1 MFPNRSE
8 AGERLLRRLPPV
20 DPAAAVVLALP
31 RGGVPVAAPIARGLG
46 APLDLVLVRKVG
58 APRQPELAVG
68 AVTDGGAMRVTINEA
83 VASLL
88 GLDEEAVRALARR
101 ELPELERRRARYLGG
116 RAPLPLEGRTAI
128 LVDDGVATGAT
139 ARAALR
145 LVRQQ
150 APARVILAVPVAPP
164 DALDALAGEADAVV
178 WLEAPDPFVAVGA
191 HYRDF
196 AQVSDDEVAAILRAA
211 REAPPGRPIAGR
223 PGA

>member
-1 MFPNRSE
+1 MFSNRSE

-20 DPAAAVVLALP
+20 DPADAVVLALP

-68 AVTDGGAMRVTINEA
+68 AVTDGGAMRVTVNEA

-116 RAPLPLEGRTAI
+116 RLPLPLEGRTAI
-128 LVDDGVATGAT
+128 LVDDGIATGAT

-196 AQVSDDEVAAILRAA
+196 AQVGDDEVAAILRAA
-211 REAPPGRPIAGR
+211 EPGRPADRR
-223 PGA
+223 P